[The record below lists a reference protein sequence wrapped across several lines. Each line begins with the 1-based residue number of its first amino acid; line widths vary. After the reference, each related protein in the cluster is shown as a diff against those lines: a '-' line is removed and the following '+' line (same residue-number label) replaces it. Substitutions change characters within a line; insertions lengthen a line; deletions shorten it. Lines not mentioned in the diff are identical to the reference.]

1 MARLSPI
8 QKGQDL
14 LLEALSAARWRT
26 RSWHVTFVGRGV
38 ARGYLED
45 LVHHY
50 GLTSQVTFAG
60 FRDKLADVWAENQLL
75 VLPSREESMPIAVL
89 EAMHC
94 ARPCLVTDVGDNAE
108 YVEDGVTG
116 FLALGDRLDALSDAL
131 ERAWR
136 NRERWRNMGLDAY
149 AAFARKQDRCPGRT
163 ALALLLSDR

>member
-1 MARLSPI
+1 M
-8 QKGQDL
+8 
-14 LLEALSAARWRT
+14 
-26 RSWHVTFVGRGV
+26 
-38 ARGYLED
+38 
-45 LVHHY
+45 
-50 GLTSQVTFAG
+50 TFAG